1 MHNLLPSAQREVR
14 LELGAAEAKLE
25 LRPAGR
31 QVEMGPKCLAQS
43 RRVDLMAAR
52 LQSSCRLRASVA
64 AGGGDAWGSA
74 RQSAVLR
81 SARN

>member
-1 MHNLLPSAQREVR
+1 MHNLLPSARREVR
-14 LELGAAEAKLE
+14 LELGVGGSQIGAAASGE
-25 LRPAGR
+25 AGR
-31 QVEMGPKCLAQS
+31 DGSKCLAQS